1 MSGEE
6 LEIKDKEEEEK
17 IKSLVL
23 DHKEQFEKENEEASK
38 KQLFT
43 EDKSFKDL
51 NMYVFFLYKK

>member
-1 MSGEE
+1 MSEE

-51 NMYVFFLYKK
+51 NM